1 MPMSDAYEKRVRKDN
16 WGNFSVLRHR
26 AFDGVLVTSKNSGT
40 HWVKYMFSVALA
52 DTYGVPRPEY
62 FSENAVRPYIGWPK
76 DKPTFPELPRLAF
89 SHTIP
94 HKLADWTWARGIAG
108 LPPYVLF
115 VRHPM
120 SILASHH
127 AKWNHELEVDWL
139 DYLRGDPSGS
149 VYRCDLYWLAR
160 FWNRWGDI
168 LEKAGDRIYRV
179 HYEDTRAKPRAIL
192 GGMAA
197 HWQISLTSKALDGA
211 LKAGTKE
218 AMAKKV
224 DPEAEANVLQFRKT
238 PLSEQFSGE
247 ALEIYRDRVK
257 ELFRHDLGYDLM
269 NLPKT

>member
-1 MPMSDAYEKRVRKDN
+1 MEPSYAKRLRKDN
-16 WGNFSVLRHR
+16 WGNFSILRHR
-26 AFDGVLVTSKNSGT
+26 AFDGILVTSKNSGT
-40 HWVKYMFSVALA
+40 HWVKYMFSVARA
-52 DTYGVPRPEY
+52 DTFGVERPKY
-62 FSENAVRPYIGWPK
+62 FSEDAVRPYIGWPK
-76 DKPTFPELPRLAF
+76 DKPTFKTLPRLAF

-94 HKLADWTWARGIAG
+94 HRLADWGWARGLAG

-127 AKWNHELEVDWL
+127 AKWNHELNVDWL

-160 FWNRWGDI
+160 FWNRWG
-168 LEKAGDRIYRV
+168 EVMESAGDKIYRV
-179 HYEDTRAKPRAIL
+179 HYEDTRANPRAIL

-197 HWQISLTSKALDGA
+197 HWKIALTPESIDAA

-224 DPEAEANVLQFRKT
+224 DPTAEANVLQFRKT
-238 PLSEQFSGE
+238 PIEEQFSGE
-247 ALEIYRDRVK
+247 ALEIYRSKVK
-257 ELFRHDLGYDLM
+257 ELFRYDLGYDLM
-269 NLPKT
+269 SFPKG